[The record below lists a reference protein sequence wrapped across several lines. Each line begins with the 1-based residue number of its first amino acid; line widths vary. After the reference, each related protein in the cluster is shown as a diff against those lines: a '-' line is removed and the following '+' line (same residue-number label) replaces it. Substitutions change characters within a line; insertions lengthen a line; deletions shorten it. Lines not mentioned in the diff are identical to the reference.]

1 MKATPVI
8 LLVAA
13 TCAFGKE
20 PLFLLHEIDRQ
31 PTESIMVMDFDGD
44 QDIVVGGL
52 TGQYWFENLLINKAP
67 NKQRD
72 VLTNRFPSKL

>member
-1 MKATPVI
+1 
-8 LLVAA
+8 
-13 TCAFGKE
+13 
-20 PLFLLHEIDRQ
+20 
-31 PTESIMVMDFDGD
+31 MVMDFDGD